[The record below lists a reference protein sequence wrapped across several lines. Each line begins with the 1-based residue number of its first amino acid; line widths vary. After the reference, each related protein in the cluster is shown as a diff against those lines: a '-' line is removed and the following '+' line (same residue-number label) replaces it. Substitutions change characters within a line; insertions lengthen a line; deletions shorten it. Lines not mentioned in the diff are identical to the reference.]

1 MCVISL
7 ASRTLGGAARDRHGR
22 WERDAMDGL
31 VRNDEARR
39 GGRAKACG
47 PDPPMLGSSLPMMI
61 GRRRWLEKPGHRGE
75 RAISRK
81 PLRRECRNV
90 RRTCTTCVRMHLP
103 FCTQGCGC
111 VSASGIPC
119 ALLDQGRPCDKPKP
133 GRDCAAGSRLAMLRC
148 LTFESV
154 NPAEQEARSIAPRA
168 RVRLAA
174 QRDEGEFLYQ

>member
-1 MCVISL
+1 
-7 ASRTLGGAARDRHGR
+7 
-22 WERDAMDGL
+22 MDGL

-111 VSASGIPC
+111 VSASGKISP
-119 ALLDQGRPCDKPKP
+119 APSLIKEGHATNQNP
-133 GRDCAAGSRLAMLRC
+133 GA
-148 LTFESV
+148 
-154 NPAEQEARSIAPRA
+154 IAPRDRGSLCSA
-168 RVRLAA
+168 V
-174 QRDEGEFLYQ
+174 